1 MPDLFSTLTQQ
12 GKNTMGTRVLYEIMG
27 EIDEEKKPVCIL
39 YSNSSHPD
47 HDLEALFQ
55 AAVTASRGPTECVV
69 TLLNLKYQK
78 DGGNHGEGDRMFW
91 ITTTPYGDYDHKLT
105 IDFDS
110 DEKLIERIERDT
122 GLKI

>member
-1 MPDLFSTLTQQ
+1 MCRD
-12 GKNTMGTRVLYEIMG
+12 
-27 EIDEEKKPVCIL
+27 
-39 YSNSSHPD
+39 
-47 HDLEALFQ
+47 
-55 AAVTASRGPTECVV
+55 AA
-69 TLLNLKYQK
+69 NLKYQK
-78 DGGNHGEGDRMFW
+78 DGGNHVEGDRMFW